1 MGVTEIEFMITIYR
15 SRYDDGGGRGDEV
28 ARGTT
33 VDEVLE
39 RVTRLVVTDEPELM
53 SLAEDLRFIKNPPP
67 GEQELQSGFIL
78 VVD

>member
-1 MGVTEIEFMITIYR
+1 MITIYR
-15 SRYDDGGGRGDEV
+15 SRYDDDGVRGEEV

-53 SLAEDLRFIKNPPP
+53 SLAEDLRFIKDPRP
-67 GEQELQSGFIL
+67 GEQELSSGFIL